1 MVFFGIFLLT
11 SCSINNKVKDNNKIY
26 KISLV
31 TLITNPEKYNK
42 KRIQVEGYY
51 YYEHEAS
58 AIYINK
64 SDFENALFK
73 NAVYLYMTTDFLK
86 SQGIEK
92 PYKGY
97 ISIEGIFN
105 KDKLG
110 SGGFFSG
117 IIEDVISISRLYKRG
132 SENVFNID

>member
-1 MVFFGIFLLT
+1 
-11 SCSINNKVKDNNKIY
+11 
-26 KISLV
+26 
-31 TLITNPEKYNK
+31 
-42 KRIQVEGYY
+42 
-51 YYEHEAS
+51 
-58 AIYINK
+58 
-64 SDFENALFK
+64 
-73 NAVYLYMTTDFLK
+73 MTTDFLK

-97 ISIEGIFN
+97 KSIEGIFN

-117 IIEDVISISRLYKRG
+117 TIEDVISISRHYKRG